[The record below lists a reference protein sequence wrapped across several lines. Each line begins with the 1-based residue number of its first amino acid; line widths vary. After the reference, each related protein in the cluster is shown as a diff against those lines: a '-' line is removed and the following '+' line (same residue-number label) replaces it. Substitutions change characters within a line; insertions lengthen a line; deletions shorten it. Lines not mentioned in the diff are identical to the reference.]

1 MKDKLKYF
9 IITLIVM
16 GSVPILPVL
25 EDNFY
30 GFFAF
35 INFHGLSSFVLPLLI
50 SLPLVYKN
58 RNFYFF
64 YVFLIP
70 ILYNNFFIIYFFKVV
85 DYSFTSIIFF
95 VLGLVLSLYLLKV
108 NKKNSLRG
116 VKIILYNN
124 PLRRCK
130 GKMDYKTQTKM
141 FKHLIPIGEKDSKDL
156 INYLKNKFDIVEIN
170 FSELPS
176 YKKDMLR
183 ESAKYSMGNIKLNVE
198 IKDMSFRYF
207 KIIEN
212 EKSIEYVD
220 SHEAENGNFLFF
232 VLEENTK
239 YMCSN
244 SGKLLIEM
252 IYISGLSEESYLEED
267 DLFKDLLSK
276 LMFDYVYDNK
286 FLYEKIIHKEI
297 NR

>member
-1 MKDKLKYF
+1 MKNKLKYILIL
-9 IITLIVM
+9 IILI
-16 GSVPILPVL
+16 GSIPILPVL

-35 INFHGLSSFVLPLLI
+35 INFHGLSSFVFPLLI
-50 SLPLVYKN
+50 SLPLIYKN

-64 YVFLIP
+64 YFFLIP
-70 ILYNNFFIIYFFKVV
+70 VLYNNFFIIYFFKVV

-124 PLRRCK
+124 HLRRCK
-130 GKMDYKTQTKM
+130 SEMDYETQIKM
-141 FKHLIPIGEKDSKDL
+141 FKHLIPIGERDSKDL
-156 INYLKNKFDIVEIN
+156 INYLKNKFDLVEIN

-183 ESAKYSMGNIKLNVE
+183 ESAKYFVGNDKLNVE

-220 SHEAENGNFLFF
+220 PREAEYGDFLFLI
-232 VLEENTK
+232 LEEKTK
-239 YMCSN
+239 YISSN
-244 SGKLLIEM
+244 SGRLLTEM
-252 IYISGLSEESYLEED
+252 IYISGISMESYLEED
-267 DLFKDLLSK
+267 LLFKELLSF
-276 LMFDYVYDNK
+276 LMFDYLYDNK
-286 FLYEKIIHKEI
+286 FLYEKIIHKKI